1 VGRTCRAPIAA
12 FAQIDP
18 LIVPFC
24 PAPFH
29 PIPSR
34 PVRPRSEALK
44 IQRERPP
51 DIPSS
56 LPTAMTRRRRLLD
69 LLRRVPAEEKAPED
83 ANVVAAQARA
93 HDAVKEAVQ
102 STERLAGV
110 ANRHRSAVDAL
121 PETIRAVDAQVVDA
135 LGALGRVDHAQ
146 ARLGV
151 LALNTGLEGAK
162 LEGAAGR
169 AVVMVAEE
177 LRALT
182 GRASTATRDLAHAL
196 AEIRLQTKTVEG
208 RAAEV
213 RTGSAAIVEEAGRA
227 LVAFHAADEA
237 VGELGDVLT
246 RATGLEPEVARAL
259 QNAELHA
266 KELVSALTLITLRAP
281 MALATLRPMLDPL
294 LQLADR
300 VRKPTGEEPE

>member
-1 VGRTCRAPIAA
+1 
-12 FAQIDP
+12 
-18 LIVPFC
+18 
-24 PAPFH
+24 
-29 PIPSR
+29 
-34 PVRPRSEALK
+34 
-44 IQRERPP
+44 
-51 DIPSS
+51 
-56 LPTAMTRRRRLLD
+56 MTRRRRLMD
-69 LLRRVPAEEKAPED
+69 LLRPRVPTEEKAPED
-83 ANVVAAQARA
+83 ANVVAAQSRA

-121 PETIRAVDAQVVDA
+121 PEALRAVDAQIVDA

-162 LEGAAGR
+162 LEGSAGR
-169 AVVMVAEE
+169 AVILVAEE

-182 GRASTATRDLAHAL
+182 GRASTATKELAQAL
-196 AEIRLQTKTVEG
+196 AEIRGQAKTVET
-208 RAAEV
+208 RVQEA
-213 RTGSAAIVEEAGRA
+213 RTGSATIVEEAGRA

-237 VGELGDVLT
+237 VAALGEELT

-266 KELVSALTLITLRAP
+266 KELVASLTIVTLRAP
-281 MALATLRPMLDPL
+281 MAIASLRPILDPIFA
-294 LQLADR
+294 LADR
-300 VRKPTGEEPE
+300 LRKPSGEEGE

>member
-1 VGRTCRAPIAA
+1 V
-12 FAQIDP
+12 
-18 LIVPFC
+18 
-24 PAPFH
+24 
-29 PIPSR
+29 
-34 PVRPRSEALK
+34 
-44 IQRERPP
+44 
-51 DIPSS
+51 
-56 LPTAMTRRRRLLD
+56 TRRRRLLD
-69 LLRRVPAEEKAPED
+69 LLRPRHAVSAEEKVPED

-93 HDAVKEAVQ
+93 HEAVKEAVQ

-121 PETIRAVDAQVVDA
+121 PESLRAVEAQIVDA

-182 GRASTATRDLAHAL
+182 GRASTATKELSHAL
-196 AEIRLQTKTVEG
+196 GEIRQQAKLVET
-208 RAAEV
+208 RAVEAKQ
-213 RTGSAAIVEEAGRA
+213 GSSTIVEEAGRA

-237 VGELGDVLT
+237 VAALGEELT

-259 QNAELHA
+259 QSAELHA
-266 KELVSALTLITLRAP
+266 RELLAALTIVTLRAP
-281 MALATLRPMLDPL
+281 IALTALRPLLEPL
-294 LQLADR
+294 FTLAER
-300 VRKPTGEEPE
+300 VRKPQGEDVG